1 MHKMTFKTPLAI
13 AVATASLGLCGVA
26 NADTTM
32 EERFAELE
40 ARIAAA
46 EQRAEAAERRAE
58 LAEQGRGAA
67 PASSAP
73 AAATTDADIEERL
86 ARVERQASGEEGFSF
101 NVYARSGLLIGEDG
115 KSAPGGPYL
124 TPAGGNGGA
133 VGRLGNEPDTYSE
146 AILNYRMQFD
156 NGAKARYTTMIADSV
171 NTSNAGR
178 EMSPSST
185 AIDA

>member
-1 MHKMTFKTPLAI
+1 MTFKTPLAI

-73 AAATTDADIEERL
+73 ATATTDADIEERL

-101 NVYARSGLLIGEDG
+101 NVYARSGL
-115 KSAPGGPYL
+115 
-124 TPAGGNGGA
+124 
-133 VGRLGNEPDTYSE
+133 
-146 AILNYRMQFD
+146 
-156 NGAKARYTTMIADSV
+156 
-171 NTSNAGR
+171 
-178 EMSPSST
+178 
-185 AIDA
+185 

>member
-73 AAATTDADIEERL
+73 AAATAEVHLRWSCRRGPRGGDRT
-86 ARVERQASGEEGFSF
+86 G
-101 NVYARSGLLIGEDG
+101 RSAAEW
-115 KSAPGGPYL
+115 
-124 TPAGGNGGA
+124 
-133 VGRLGNEPDTYSE
+133 R
-146 AILNYRMQFD
+146 R
-156 NGAKARYTTMIADSV
+156 
-171 NTSNAGR
+171 
-178 EMSPSST
+178 
-185 AIDA
+185 